1 MTKNDRLCRLSV
13 AQRNADIHTNH
24 WGVGKLR
31 SASATRL
38 KAETDS
44 GS

>member
-1 MTKNDRLCRLSV
+1 MREKDRLCRLSA
-13 AQRNADIHTNH
+13 AQKNADTHTNH
-24 WGVGKLR
+24 WGLGKLR